1 MERLVRPV
9 DAPGEA
15 PSGAVVAHGHPRR
28 PLRISTP
35 VRAGA
40 QWLWG
45 RGFRFLVVLDA
56 IALYAAALAINFV
69 RFGTDWPTYP
79 LGHYLA
85 GFAIAVGLQL
95 VVNYFAGLYEREPR
109 IGSRP
114 RLPRIAT
121 AMAIGVLVQGV
132 AFVALDRYLM
142 PRFNLVVLF
151 VVGTLVLTFNRWV
164 SARLADRRRGVSRVV
179 VIGAP
184 DAVAAATDQLAADR
198 RQAEVVDTAA
208 TPAGLE
214 ARVRRWEAT
223 DVLLLDLEGFDAMFP
238 EPLTSLDR
246 RGVGVHQ
253 RVSALETMLGLRSV
267 TQIAGMPF
275 TRLRSHS
282 MSAHQLRL
290 KRLFDLVVVVATL
303 PVTVPLGVCLA
314 AWVRLRAGRGVLYRQ
329 ERVGEGGTTFQL
341 VKFRTMGHDAEVA
354 GPQLASRDDPRV
366 VRGLAWMRAMR
377 ADELPQLVNV
387 LRGEMSLVG
396 PRPERPELETVI
408 AAGVPGYTRRHELP
422 PGITGMAQVYGRY
435 GSSPEAKLGYDLQYL
450 ANWSLVLDLEILAR
464 TVWVV
469 ATRRV

>member
-1 MERLVRPV
+1 V
-9 DAPGEA
+9 
-15 PSGAVVAHGHPRR
+15 GAV
-28 PLRISTP
+28 
-35 VRAGA
+35 A
-40 QWLWG
+40 QWLWT

-56 IALYAAALAINFV
+56 VALYGAALGINFV

-79 LGHYLA
+79 LGHYLV

-114 RLPRIAT
+114 LMPRVAV
-121 AMAIGVLVQGV
+121 AMAIGVAVQGV
-132 AFVALDRYLM
+132 AYVALDRYLM
-142 PRFNLVVLF
+142 PRLNLVVLF
-151 VVGTLVLTFNRWV
+151 VVGTLLLTLNRWV

-179 VIGAP
+179 VIGAAR
-184 DAVAAATDQLAADR
+184 AVAVAIDQLAADR

-208 TPAGLE
+208 TTSGLE

-223 DVLLLDLEGFDAMFP
+223 DVLLLDLAGFDAMFP

-290 KRLFDLVVVVATL
+290 KRLFDLVAVIVTL
-303 PVTVPLGVCLA
+303 PVTVPVGLCLA
-314 AWVRLRAGRGVLYRQ
+314 LWVRLRAGRGVLYRQ
-329 ERVGEGGTTFQL
+329 ERVGEGGKVFEL
-341 VKFRTMGHDAEVA
+341 VKFRTMVHDAEQA
-354 GPQLASRDDPRV
+354 GPQLATRHDPRV
-366 VRGLAWMRAMR
+366 VGGLGWMRAMR

-387 LRGEMSLVG
+387 LRGQMSLVG
-396 PRPERPELETVI
+396 PRPERPELEAAI
-408 AAGVPGYTRRHELP
+408 AAGVPGYARRYELP

-435 GSSPEAKLGYDLQYL
+435 ASSAESKLGYDLQYL
-450 ANWSLVLDLEILAR
+450 VNWSLVLDLEILAR